1 MLSNAE
7 INEIECIF
15 MLIDN
20 GAIEHRVT
28 LQFLEWLQNNDIRRF
43 ALLNWMLSRWILLR
57 QNKYHLP
64 KRSINMNL
72 TNLI

>member
-1 MLSNAE
+1 MLSTAE

-20 GAIEHRVT
+20 GAIEHRVA

-57 QNKYHLP
+57 KCKHHLP
-64 KRSINMNL
+64 KRSMNINL